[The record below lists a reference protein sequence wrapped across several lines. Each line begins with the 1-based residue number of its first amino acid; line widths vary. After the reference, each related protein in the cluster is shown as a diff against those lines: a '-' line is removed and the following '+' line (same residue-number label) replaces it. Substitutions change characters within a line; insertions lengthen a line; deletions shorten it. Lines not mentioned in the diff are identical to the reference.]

1 MLLLSA
7 INVSVG
13 MSETLQANRIR
24 DIAALR
30 WFLED
35 KDLQEL
41 AVHHGVKEETLRD
54 AARKLSTLL
63 YFRAR
68 DRTGLTRIPTSIRVM
83 KKDAAFWLKKLND
96 NEDRL
101 RVLDPD
107 KLPD

>member
-7 INVSVG
+7 INVSCG
-13 MSETLQANRIR
+13 MSEALQANRIR

-35 KDLQEL
+35 KDLEEL
-41 AVHHGVKEETLRD
+41 ATHHGVKVQSLKD
-54 AARKLSTLL
+54 AVRKLSTLL

-68 DRTGLTRIPTSIRVM
+68 DRTGLTKVPSSIRVM
-83 KKDAAFWLKKLND
+83 KKDAAFWLQKLND